1 MAFFGRLGA
10 NLASVSF
17 VSEPC
22 RHRLGRLWPILGTSL
37 PHLGIILSWGFEECL
52 AGILGP
58 LWASWGASW
67 DNLGGILGQSY
78 SRRVPRLVF
87 GPTFD
92 LFATRGVIL
101 GPISHNFFGCV
112 LRKFG
117 DHFGSRSAQERV
129 NMGPRG
135 PSRGSKT

>member
-1 MAFFGRLGA
+1 MFGGY
-10 NLASVSF
+10 
-17 VSEPC
+17 
-22 RHRLGRLWPILGTSL
+22 LGTSWGV
-37 PHLGIILSWGFEECL
+37 LGG
-52 AGILGP
+52 
-58 LWASWGASW
+58 SW

-78 SRRVPRLVF
+78 SRRVPRAVF

-101 GPISHNFFGCV
+101 GPISHNFFGGV

-117 DHFGSRSAQERV
+117 DHFGSRSAQEGV